1 MDAVEALCRLML
13 SQDSK
18 VYGKIFN
25 IGNPKNEITMFELGK
40 LIQEV
45 YSSTSRLE
53 LVPYNEVFKDGSFED
68 MARRVPDIKKIE
80 EAVGWKPKKHLHM
93 ILADIAKHEAKLKRQ
108 RRESKKR
115 GSELDV

>member
-1 MDAVEALCRLML
+1 ML
-13 SQDSK
+13 PQNDK
-18 VYGKIFN
+18 VYGQIFN
-25 IGNPKNEITMFELGK
+25 IGNPHNEISMLELGK
-40 LIQEV
+40 LIQKV
-45 YSSTSRLE
+45 YSSPSVE
-53 LVPYNEVFKDGSFED
+53 LVPYGDVFKDGSFED

-108 RRESKKR
+108 RRELKKR